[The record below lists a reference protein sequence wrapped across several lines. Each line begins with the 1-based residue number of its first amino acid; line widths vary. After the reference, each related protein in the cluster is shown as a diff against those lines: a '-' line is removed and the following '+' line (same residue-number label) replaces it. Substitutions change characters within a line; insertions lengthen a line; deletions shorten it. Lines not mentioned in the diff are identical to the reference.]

1 MWAFTG
7 VGNVFSNLLVYIG
20 GSVIL
25 FSRYTDWMD
34 VYVVRNIDGVFY
46 TRSTCPWRS
55 VKISS
60 YSISAIMQGW
70 GIQGGKKKTSPQ
82 IVHSLSGKGIKHKE
96 ISYKYQSRSVDKV
109 QKAVVVGVRSPSVQR
124 ELPKRSDTFSWVV
137 RGKKRKTSSERH
149 LKGKEPGY
157 KAVCFFLHIK

>member
-1 MWAFTG
+1 MVFFILGPLVLEDQLKSAVTPYQASCR
-7 VGNVFSNLLVYIG
+7 VGEYRG
-20 GSVIL
+20 E
-25 FSRYTDWMD
+25 
-34 VYVVRNIDGVFY
+34 
-46 TRSTCPWRS
+46 
-55 VKISS
+55 
-60 YSISAIMQGW
+60 
-70 GIQGGKKKTSPQ
+70 KKKTSPQ

-149 LKGKEPGY
+149 LKEKEPGY
-157 KAVCFFLHIK
+157 KAVCFFLHVK